1 MSLSRTMSRLGRLR
15 KAMVSPAEQ
24 AAVPDRLS
32 DLPSLA
38 DNPGQLR
45 GRYFVPANLSSP
57 AALVV
62 VLHGCT
68 QDAASYDHGS
78 GWSRLADR
86 QGFALLFPEQ
96 RRSNN
101 LNLCFNWYQPDDV
114 GGGRG
119 EAASIRA
126 MIAQMMD
133 MHAIDPALVFV
144 TGLSAGGAMA
154 SALLAA
160 YPETF
165 AGGAIISGLPVS
177 SGDNLAEALSAMS
190 SPAPKSSKALG
201 DAVRRASTHKGP
213 WPRISI
219 WHGGSDRLVMPVN
232 ADASVRQWCDVH
244 GLAAEPDRIE
254 RVDGHPR
261 RIWLGEDGDVLVD
274 EYIIAGMAHGT
285 PLKPGRAVGQS
296 GVAGA
301 HMLDVGLSSTDQI
314 AAFFGLAKLSGTGVA
329 ERPLVQEAAAA
340 AKSRQPNLTRISPPA
355 NDVQAVIESA
365 LRAAGLLR

>member
-101 LNLCFNWYQPDDV
+101 LRWMFAERTCLTSERRQAVSPTAFFKPAPPTSSASTS
-114 GGGRG
+114 GGRSFTPSC
-119 EAASIRA
+119 EAI
-126 MIAQMMD
+126 
-133 MHAIDPALVFV
+133 
-144 TGLSAGGAMA
+144 
-154 SALLAA
+154 
-160 YPETF
+160 
-165 AGGAIISGLPVS
+165 
-177 SGDNLAEALSAMS
+177 
-190 SPAPKSSKALG
+190 
-201 DAVRRASTHKGP
+201 
-213 WPRISI
+213 
-219 WHGGSDRLVMPVN
+219 HG
-232 ADASVRQWCDVH
+232 
-244 GLAAEPDRIE
+244 
-254 RVDGHPR
+254 
-261 RIWLGEDGDVLVD
+261 
-274 EYIIAGMAHGT
+274 
-285 PLKPGRAVGQS
+285 
-296 GVAGA
+296 
-301 HMLDVGLSSTDQI
+301 
-314 AAFFGLAKLSGTGVA
+314 
-329 ERPLVQEAAAA
+329 
-340 AKSRQPNLTRISPPA
+340 
-355 NDVQAVIESA
+355 
-365 LRAAGLLR
+365 